1 MSDKRKDARLT
12 FRLTE
17 DEQRRLATLAERE
30 GVKPSVLIRR
40 AITNLL
46 RHRAA

>member
-17 DEQRRLATLAERE
+17 AENQRLTALAERE

-46 RHRAA
+46 RRAA